1 MHTPAVTQT
10 IKMPTSLR
18 PPHTSQ
24 PYGRRMRTRAD
35 FGDPSRRVTD
45 ILLATN
51 VAVFALDA
59 LLAGQLLLAGAKI
72 NELIV
77 AGQIH
82 RFLTPAFLHGDLIH
96 LGFNS
101 MFLHSIG
108 PQVEQLGGHA
118 RFVAV
123 YGVAAVTGTLAS
135 FAFST
140 RTSVG
145 ASGAL
150 FGLAGALWVFAERH
164 KGLLPR
170 MERLQQ
176 SLTQTI
182 GFNILYG
189 LTASRIDNWG
199 HLGGLLGG
207 ALAAFLLGPQFRV
220 GVAGR
225 LVDDPP
231 VGILKYRRAAV
242 RADAISRPR
251 RRATTTTTTTTR
263 GPGALF

>member
-1 MHTPAVTQT
+1 
-10 IKMPTSLR
+10 
-18 PPHTSQ
+18 
-24 PYGRRMRTRAD
+24 MRTRAD

-182 GFNILYG
+182 GFNILFG
-189 LTASRIDNWG
+189 LTGYLSFG
-199 HLGGLLGG
+199 H
-207 ALAAFLLGPQFRV
+207 AAFLGIGSYSAVWMFKLLGYNILPGEV
-220 GVAGR
+220 GEDQWKGTIPHHPG
-225 LVDDPP
+225 DS
-231 VGILKYRRAAV
+231 RAAEALHRGLGV
-242 RADAISRPR
+242 GR
-251 RRATTTTTTTTR
+251 R
-263 GPGALF
+263 L